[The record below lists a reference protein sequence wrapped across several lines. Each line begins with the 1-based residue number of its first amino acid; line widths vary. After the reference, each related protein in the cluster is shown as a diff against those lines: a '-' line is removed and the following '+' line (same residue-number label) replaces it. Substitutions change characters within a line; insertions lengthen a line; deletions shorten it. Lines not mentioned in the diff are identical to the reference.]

1 MQDEHG
7 LRLYQ
12 GTSERWPPDV
22 FSSLLGSTTQHQ
34 HLGLQDLF
42 VRSQTPKHS
51 LTISSFGNPDLG
63 VSFAA
68 SMLLPNDQSG
78 GSQSWKTHQIEY
90 WRCGGV

>member
-51 LTISSFGNPDLG
+51 LTISSFGNPG
-63 VSFAA
+63 CQFCS
-68 SMLLPNDQSG
+68 
-78 GSQSWKTHQIEY
+78 EY
-90 WRCGGV
+90 VITK

>member
-42 VRSQTPKHS
+42 RSLPNSETFFDHIIIRKP
-51 LTISSFGNPDLG
+51 G

-78 GSQSWKTHQIEY
+78 GSQSWKTHQIEC

>member
-51 LTISSFGNPDLG
+51 LTISSFGNP
-63 VSFAA
+63 VSVLQRVCYYQMISLVEAKVGR
-68 SMLLPNDQSG
+68 L
-78 GSQSWKTHQIEY
+78 T
-90 WRCGGV
+90 R